1 MNNND
6 ESKTM
11 AQANEQNNE
20 TVTTTP
26 TEVWYS

>member
-1 MNNND
+1 MN
-6 ESKTM
+6 EQEIK

-26 TEVWYS
+26 TDVWYS